1 MAFVVI
7 VSKRVHPAASA
18 EQPEST
24 AENVHKCVD
33 EKKAT
38 AMKQLLYFDEG
49 ATCQQS
55 L

>member
-1 MAFVVI
+1 MAFAVI

-18 EQPEST
+18 EQPEPT
-24 AENVHKCVD
+24 AENVQKCAD